1 VEPFRAIVIRAP
13 ELPAI
18 LLIGRFR
25 EICTAAT
32 SGYAVRMLN
41 LVIMFRT
48 LWRTMSTEVL
58 TMLLVAAI
66 AGLLGALWG

>member
-1 VEPFRAIVIRAP
+1 
-13 ELPAI
+13 
-18 LLIGRFR
+18 
-25 EICTAAT
+25 
-32 SGYAVRMLN
+32 MLN

-66 AGLLGALWG
+66 AGLLGFVGVKSVPRAAVTTGGILLLVLVYRLRYAR